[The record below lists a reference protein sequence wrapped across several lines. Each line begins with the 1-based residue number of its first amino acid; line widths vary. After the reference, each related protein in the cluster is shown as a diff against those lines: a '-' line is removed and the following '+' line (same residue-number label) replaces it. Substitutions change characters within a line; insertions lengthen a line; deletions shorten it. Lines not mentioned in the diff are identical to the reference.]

1 MADPA
6 AFRLANFRSA
16 VVQELESLDPRS
28 SSGEQA
34 RAALLSEATEWMEV
48 GRQIGYFADDSL
60 PSLVASS
67 DSDLKFQSDLAGAW
81 GEVSAALVTLIG
93 NVHFADESEWRVAL
107 QEGRA
112 AILNGSDGAA
122 HEAAGDWML
131 TYSGAVAGT
140 PSAWR
145 EDSTESA
152 VNRWRDLNSVR
163 REVVSQLQDALVLRE
178 LDEQIKA
185 PSGSIPRSSSIAGVL
200 EQYRESALDE
210 YEKGAHFERLMQA
223 FLRTEPQYA
232 ELYDQVWRW
241 SEYPER
247 GQRPDTGI
255 DLVARSRDTGELT
268 AIQCK
273 FFAPTTTV
281 TKAMLDS
288 FLSASG
294 KLKSDQSAEFAAR
307 LVISTSDKWGK
318 NAEDAIVDQ
327 SIPVER
333 LRVQDLDESAIDWS
347 QFVWEQPD
355 TLAKKAH
362 KTPFDYQTIAINDVV
377 AGFDDHDRGK
387 LIMAC
392 GTGKTFTSLR
402 LAEKIV
408 PAGGTVLFLVPS
420 IALLSQTLKEWTIQ
434 AELPLRSFAVCSDV
448 SVGKR
453 RTEEDI
459 PVRDLAF
466 PATTNAPALA
476 KQFAQ
481 GDATGKLTVVFSTYQ
496 SLPVIAKA
504 QGLGLPEF
512 DLIIC
517 DEAHRTT
524 GAAMSD
530 DDESAF
536 MKVHDQNF
544 VSGKKRLYMTAT
556 PRIFSDGTRKKAGE
570 LGAKLAD
577 MDDPAT
583 YGPEFHRLGFGQAV
597 SMGRLTDYKVLVL
610 AVDEGFV
617 ASEFQSLMSRDGY
630 ELDMEDTAKIVG
642 TWNGLSKRSVI
653 PGEYEDDPSPMQ
665 RAVMFAKDI
674 NTSRKL
680 ADAFQ
685 QVVEGEI
692 ARIDASGEDTS
703 RLLHAQARHVDG
715 TQSMLVRNEKL
726 DWLKEASPDNTVR
739 ILSNAKCL
747 SEGVDVP
754 ALDAVMFM
762 NPRKSVVD
770 VVQSVGRVMRKMAGK
785 KFGYVVL
792 PIAVPSDVEPDQAL
806 NNNDKYRVVWQV
818 LQALRAH
825 DERFDAEVNKI
836 DLTKK
841 TNRLIVDVIGSGGGK
856 SDDEDDA
863 ATKGADKVH
872 GALQLDFSKIEAWR
886 DAILSK
892 IVQKVGQ
899 RRYWENWAKD
909 VADIARAHTERI
921 NALIDGD
928 NRRIREEFEAF
939 TEGLRLNL
947 NPDISREDAVQM
959 LSQHLITQP
968 VFEALFEGYAFSENN
983 PVSQVMNAMVQVLD
997 GENLEN
1003 ETAKLDSFYESVRT
1017 RAAGID
1023 DAAAKQTIV
1032 KELYEKFFATAFS
1045 KTSEKL
1051 GIVYTPNEIVD
1062 FIIHSVNDILV
1073 DEFGTSLS
1081 DEGVHVLDPFTGTG
1095 TFIVRLLQSGLI
1107 KPHDLARKYRYEL
1120 HANEIVLLAYYVA
1133 AINIEETY
1141 HALQGGNYVPF
1152 DGIVLTD
1159 TFQMF
1164 EDDDE
1169 LDDMGIFQAN
1179 NDRVIAQ
1186 KERDIRVVL
1195 GNPPYS
1201 KGQASGNDDNANNT
1215 YPTLDSHIRDTY
1227 AKRSTATNKNNLYDS
1242 YIRAIR
1248 WASDRIGD
1256 EGIVAYVSNG
1266 GYIDGNTADGLRL
1279 ALVDEFTSVYI
1290 FNLRGNARTSGKRRQ
1305 QEKDNVFGQG
1315 SRATIAIAVLVKNP
1329 HQDAPGKLYY
1339 HDIGDYLTAEQKLA
1353 RIKSFGSA
1361 ASMPWRQIEPSPEGD
1376 WINKRNEEFAKFTP
1390 IGEKAKAKARE
1401 ARVFASF
1408 SRGLETGRDAWAYNF
1423 SRESLGR
1430 TISRLASNYNDEIVR
1445 WETAG
1450 KPTPV
1455 ERFVS
1460 RDEAYV
1466 KWTRSLRGH
1475 LAKLR
1480 RAQYDQARVAVSMYR
1495 PFSKQ
1500 AVYFDSLLNHERSQ
1514 LPTIFPDATTANLG
1528 IYYVGT
1534 GSAVPFSVLMLD
1546 CIPDLHVT
1554 GAGSGGQFFPRY
1566 TYRAAEHDSSV
1577 LFPDTATLDG
1587 LSGFDGQLELPESA
1601 RYERTDNVTDEM
1613 LQAYRANFGNGVSKD
1628 DIFYYVYGLLHSP
1641 EYRIRFEADLKKML
1655 PRIPKVKAFADFA
1668 KAGRALSDL
1677 HLNYET
1683 VDPYPLNEHAAANPS
1698 LRVSKMR
1705 YAKDGRRED
1714 KTTIIYNADITVT
1727 GIPEEAQEYVL
1738 GSRSALDWVVE
1749 RYQLKTDGTSHIIND
1764 PNDWGA
1770 ERGNP
1775 RYVLDLIKRI
1785 TTVSV
1790 ETVRIVKSLP
1800 SLEVID
1806 S

>member
-1 MADPA
+1 MSNND
-6 AFRLANFRSA
+6 
-16 VVQELESLDPRS
+16 VQ
-28 SSGEQA
+28 
-34 RAALLSEATEWMEV
+34 V
-48 GRQIGYFADDSL
+48 
-60 PSLVASS
+60 
-67 DSDLKFQSDLAGAW
+67 
-81 GEVSAALVTLIG
+81 
-93 NVHFADESEWRVAL
+93 
-107 QEGRA
+107 
-112 AILNGSDGAA
+112 
-122 HEAAGDWML
+122 
-131 TYSGAVAGT
+131 
-140 PSAWR
+140 
-145 EDSTESA
+145 
-152 VNRWRDLNSVR
+152 
-163 REVVSQLQDALVLRE
+163 
-178 LDEQIKA
+178 
-185 PSGSIPRSSSIAGVL
+185 SSIHDVL
-200 EQYRESALDE
+200 EQYRKVAFDQ
-210 YEKGAHFERLMQA
+210 YDKGSHFERLMQA
-223 FLRTEPQYA
+223 FLQTEPQYA
-232 ELYDQVWRW
+232 ELYDEVWRW

-247 GQRPDTGI
+247 GMRTDTGV

-281 TKAMLDS
+281 TKPMLDS

-294 KLKSDQSAEFAAR
+294 KTTVDFVPEFSAR
-307 LVISTSDKWGK
+307 LVISTSDTWGK
-318 NAEDAIVDQ
+318 NAEDAIAGQ

-333 LRVQDLDESAIDWS
+333 LRVQDLDESSIDWS
-347 QFVWEQPD
+347 QFVWNEP
-355 TLAKKAH
+355 AKLEKKRL
-362 KTPFDYQTIAINDVV
+362 KTPFDYQTVAIEDVV
-377 AGFDDHDRGK
+377 AGFADHDRGK

-402 LAEKIV
+402 LAEKVV
-408 PAGGTVLFLVPS
+408 PLGGTVLFLVPS

-434 AELPLRSFAVCSDV
+434 AEESVRSFAVCSDV

-459 PVRDLAF
+459 PVTDLAF
-466 PATTNAPALA
+466 PATTNASALV
-476 KQFAQ
+476 KQYDS
-481 GDATGKLTVVFSTYQ
+481 GDAADKITVIFSTYQ

-504 QGLGLPEF
+504 QGMGLPEF
-512 DLIIC
+512 DLIVC

-536 MKVHDQNF
+536 MKVHDQSF
-544 VSGKKRLYMTAT
+544 VHGKKRLYMTAT

-570 LGAKLAD
+570 IGAKLAD
-577 MDDPAT
+577 MDDET
-583 YGPEFHRLGFGQAV
+583 VYGPEFHRLGFGQAV

-617 ASEFQSLMSRDGY
+617 AREFQGLMSQDGY
-630 ELDMEDTAKIVG
+630 ELAMEDTAKIVG

-653 PGEYEDDPSPMQ
+653 PGEYEDDPLPMQ

-674 NTSRKL
+674 ATSRKL

-692 ARIDASGEDTS
+692 ERIEGSGEDS
-703 RLLHAQARHVDG
+703 ARLLHAEARHVDG

-726 DWLKEASPDNTVR
+726 DWLKEPSPESTVR

-785 KFGYVVL
+785 KFGYVIL
-792 PIAVPSDVEPDQAL
+792 PIGVPSGVEPDEAL

-841 TNRLIVDVIGSGGGK
+841 TNRLMVDVIGAGGGK
-856 SDDEDDA
+856 SEDEEDS
-863 ATKGADKVH
+863 ATKGADKVQS
-872 GALQLDFSKIEAWR
+872 ALQLDFSKIEAWR

-909 VADIARAHTERI
+909 VGEIAQAHSERI
-921 NALIDGD
+921 NALVKGD
-928 NRRIREEFEAF
+928 NKLIRDEFEAF

-947 NPDISREDAVQM
+947 NPDISHDDAVQM

-968 VFEALFEGYAFSENN
+968 VFDALFEGYAFSENN
-983 PVSQVMNAMVQVLD
+983 PVSQVMNAMVKVLD

-1003 ETAKLDSFYESVRT
+1003 ETAKLESFYESVRV
-1017 RAAGID
+1017 RASGID

-1032 KELYEKFFATAFS
+1032 KDLYEKFFSTAFS

-1062 FIIHSVNDILV
+1062 FIIHSVNDILK
-1073 DEFGTSLS
+1073 DEFDSSIS

-1169 LDDMGIFQAN
+1169 LDDMGIFQTN

-1186 KERDIRVVL
+1186 KERDIRVII

-1201 KGQASGNDDNANNT
+1201 KGQSSGNDDNANNS
-1215 YPTLDSHIRDTY
+1215 YPTLDGKIRDTY
-1227 AKRSTATNKNNLYDS
+1227 AALSAAGNKNNLYNS

-1256 EGIVAYVSNG
+1256 AGVVAFVTNG
-1266 GYIDGNTADGLRL
+1266 GFLDSNTAQGLRL
-1279 ALVDEFTSVYI
+1279 SLLSEFSKV
-1290 FNLRGNARTSGKRRQ
+1290 FVLNLRGASRIGGETGKR
-1305 QEKDNVFGQG
+1305 EGGNVFPV
-1315 SRATIAIAVLVKNP
+1315 TVPIAISVFVKR
-1329 HQDAPGKLYY
+1329 PGASSGGQLRYF
-1339 HDIGDYLTAEQKLA
+1339 DIGEYMSGVDKLA
-1353 RIKSFGSA
+1353 RLRQMKSLGGV
-1361 ASMPWRQIEPSPEGD
+1361 PWRLLDASAEGD
-1376 WINKRNEEFAKFTP
+1376 WLHHRSQSFAAFSPLIEKSSGGRSTAVFGMSTP
-1390 IGEKAKAKARE
+1390 GVQTNRD
-1401 ARVFASF
+1401 VWVYSF
-1408 SRGLETGRDAWAYNF
+1408 SESALEEQVRLHIGSYQIALDQWIDSGRPLPVESVIAFDATRMKWTSSLASRFTRAQRIEYRSEGTRTAFYAPF
-1423 SRESLGR
+1423 SRANL
-1430 TISRLASNYNDEIVR
+1430 
-1445 WETAG
+1445 
-1450 KPTPV
+1450 
-1455 ERFVS
+1455 
-1460 RDEAYV
+1460 
-1466 KWTRSLRGH
+1466 
-1475 LAKLR
+1475 
-1480 RAQYDQARVAVSMYR
+1480 
-1495 PFSKQ
+1495 
-1500 AVYFDSLLNHERSQ
+1500 YFDPDLNHRPGQ
-1514 LPTIFPDATTANLG
+1514 NALLFPEPGIENLG
-1528 IYYVGT
+1528 FYTT
-1534 GSAVPFSVLMLD
+1534 GLGAQKPFAVLMLNLT
-1546 CIPDLHVT
+1546 PDLNLW
-1554 GAGSGGQFFPRY
+1554 GSEGGQFYPRY
-1566 TYRAAEHDSSV
+1566 SYRIADAETDALFGAMGDSDASI
-1577 LFPDTATLDG
+1577 G
-1587 LSGFDGQLELPESA
+1587 
-1601 RYERTDNVTDEM
+1601 RYERVDNITDEV
-1613 LQAYRANFGNGVSKD
+1613 LTDYRQTFGKGVSKD
-1628 DIFYYVYGLLHSP
+1628 EIFFYVYGLLHSRD
-1641 EYRIRFEADLKKML
+1641 YRAEFEADLKKML
-1655 PRIPKVKAFADFA
+1655 PRIPKVKAFKEFV
-1668 KAGRALSDL
+1668 KAGRALSAL

-1683 VDPYPLNEHAAANPS
+1683 VEPYPLTESAKPDAS
-1698 LRVSKMR
+1698 LRVTKLR
-1705 YAKDGRRED
+1705 YAKEGRQEN
-1714 KTTIIYNADITVT
+1714 KTTIIYNDDITLT
-1727 GIPEEAQEYVL
+1727 GIPEEAQEYLL
-1738 GSRSALDWVVE
+1738 GSRSALDWIIE
-1749 RYQLKTDGTSHIIND
+1749 RYQVKTDKASGIVND
-1764 PNDWGA
+1764 PNAWGD
-1770 ERGNP
+1770 EHGDP
-1775 RYVLDLIKRI
+1775 RYILDLLKRI

-1790 ETVRIVKSLP
+1790 ETVKIVNGLP
-1800 SLEVID
+1800 SLEVVGA
-1806 S
+1806 

>member
-1 MADPA
+1 M
-6 AFRLANFRSA
+6 
-16 VVQELESLDPRS
+16 
-28 SSGEQA
+28 
-34 RAALLSEATEWMEV
+34 
-48 GRQIGYFADDSL
+48 
-60 PSLVASS
+60 PSDMPIASIH
-67 DSDLKFQSDLAGAW
+67 D
-81 GEVSAALVTLIG
+81 
-93 NVHFADESEWRVAL
+93 
-107 QEGRA
+107 
-112 AILNGSDGAA
+112 
-122 HEAAGDWML
+122 
-131 TYSGAVAGT
+131 
-140 PSAWR
+140 
-145 EDSTESA
+145 
-152 VNRWRDLNSVR
+152 
-163 REVVSQLQDALVLRE
+163 
-178 LDEQIKA
+178 
-185 PSGSIPRSSSIAGVL
+185 VL
-200 EQYRESALDE
+200 EQYRKVAFDE
-210 YEKGAHFERLMQA
+210 YDKGAHFERLMQA
-223 FLRTEPQYA
+223 FLKTEPQYA
-232 ELYDQVWRW
+232 ELYDAVWRW
-241 SEYPER
+241 TEYPER
-247 GQRPDTGI
+247 GARPDTGI
-255 DLVARSRDTGELT
+255 DLVARNRDTGDLT

-273 FFAPTTTV
+273 FFAPKTPV

-294 KLKSDQSAEFAAR
+294 KDTVDHLPEFASR
-307 LVISTSDKWGK
+307 LIISTSDNWGK
-318 NAEDAIVDQ
+318 NAEDAITDQ

-347 QFVWEQPD
+347 QFVWGEPGS
-355 TLAKKAH
+355 LAKKKH
-362 KTPFDYQTIAINDVV
+362 KTPFDYQDAAIADVL
-377 AGFDDHDRGK
+377 AGFADQDRGK

-402 LAEKIV
+402 LAEQVV
-408 PAGGTVLFLVPS
+408 PLGGTVLFLVPS
-420 IALLSQTLKEWTIQ
+420 IALLAQTLKEWTIE
-434 AELPLRSFAVCSDV
+434 AEVPLRSFAVCSDV

-466 PATTNAPALA
+466 PATTNATALA
-476 KQFAQ
+476 KQYTQ
-481 GDATGKLTVVFSTYQ
+481 GESSERLTVVFSTYQ
-496 SLPVIAKA
+496 SLAVIAKA

-536 MKVHDQNF
+536 MRVHDQSF
-544 VSGKKRLYMTAT
+544 VQGNKRLYMTAT

-577 MDDPAT
+577 MDDKLV

-597 SMGRLTDYKVLVL
+597 GMGRLTDYRVLVL

-617 ASEFQSLMSRDGY
+617 AREFQSLMSQDGY
-630 ELDMEDTAKIVG
+630 ELAMEDTAKIVG

-653 PGEYEDDPSPMQ
+653 PGEYEDDPAPMQ

-674 NTSRKL
+674 ATSRKL

-692 ARIDASGEDTS
+692 GRIEAAGEDTS
-703 RLLHAQARHVDG
+703 KLLHAQARHVDG
-715 TQSMLVRNEKL
+715 THSMLVRNERL
-726 DWLKEASPDNTVR
+726 DWLKEASPENTVR

-785 KFGYVVL
+785 RFGYVIL
-792 PIAVPSDVEPDQAL
+792 PIAVPSDVEPDEAL

-841 TNRLIVDVIGSGGGK
+841 TNRLVVDVIGAGGGK
-856 SDDEDDA
+856 SEEEEDS
-863 ATKGADKVH
+863 ATKDADKVQA
-872 GALQLDFSKIEAWR
+872 ALQLDFSKIEAWR

-899 RRYWENWAKD
+899 RRYWETWATD
-909 VADIARAHTERI
+909 VAAIADAHTTRI
-921 NALIDGD
+921 NALVTGD
-928 NRRIREEFEAF
+928 NKHIREEFQAF

-947 NPDISREDAVQM
+947 NPDITADDAIQM

-983 PVSQVMNAMVQVLD
+983 PVSQVMNAMIQVLD

-1003 ETAKLDSFYESVRT
+1003 ETAKLESFYDSVRT
-1017 RAAGID
+1017 RAAGVD

-1032 KELYEKFFATAFS
+1032 KELYEKFFSTAFS

-1073 DEFGTSLS
+1073 DEFDTSLS
-1081 DEGVHVLDPFTGTG
+1081 DEGVHILDPFTGTG

-1186 KERDIRVVL
+1186 KERDIRVII

-1201 KGQASGNDDNANNT
+1201 KGQSSGNDDNANNS
-1215 YPTLDSHIRDTY
+1215 YRTLDAKIRDTY

-1248 WASDRIGD
+1248 WASDRIGN

-1279 ALVDEFTSVYI
+1279 SLVDEFTSVYI
-1290 FNLRGNARTSGKRRQ
+1290 FNLRGNQRTAGEQSRREGGK
-1305 QEKDNVFGQG
+1305 VFGSG
-1315 SRATIAIAVLVKNP
+1315 SRATIAIALFVKNRK
-1329 HQDAPGKLYY
+1329 QQTPGRLFY
-1339 HDIGDYLTAEQKLA
+1339 HDIGDYLTTEQKLS
-1353 RIKSFGSA
+1353 KMVGFGSA
-1361 ASMPWRQIEPSPEGD
+1361 SGIPWRQISPSPEGD
-1376 WINKRNEEFAKFTP
+1376 WTSKRNDDFAQWVPLVDKSKT
-1390 IGEKAKAKARE
+1390 AARGMRFFGMNSM
-1401 ARVFASF
+1401 AL
-1408 SRGLETGRDAWAYNF
+1408 GTGRDAWVYSF
-1423 SRESLGR
+1423 SKESLLSNM
-1430 TISRLASNYNDEIVR
+1430 SRMTDNFNAEIVR
-1445 WETAG
+1445 WVEAG
-1450 KPTPV
+1450 KPSDVAGFV
-1455 ERFVS
+1455 ERSGDFVNWTSSLVPDVS
-1460 RDEAYV
+1460 RQ
-1466 KWTRSLRGH
+1466 
-1475 LAKLR
+1475 R
-1480 RAQYDQARVAVSMYR
+1480 RATFEPDQARYVAMYR
-1495 PFSKQ
+1495 PFMRQS
-1500 AVYFDSLLNHERSQ
+1500 VYFDSQMIHRRGQ
-1514 LPTIFPDATTANLG
+1514 FADIFPESSTSNIGFVTPG
-1528 IYYVGT
+1528 VGT
-1534 GSAVPFSVLMLD
+1534 IVPFSALMTSSVVD
-1546 CIPDLHVT
+1546 SSIF
-1554 GAGSGGQFFPRY
+1554 GAQTNAQFFPRY
-1566 TYRAAEHDSSV
+1566 AYEKTEHDPSA
-1577 LFPDTATLDG
+1577 LFPDRGTLAVFEDMNG
-1587 LSGFDGQLELPESA
+1587 EIDLAGQPQYK
-1601 RYERTDNVTDEM
+1601 RIDNITDEI
-1613 LQAYRANFGNGVSKD
+1613 LLDYRDSFGKGVTKD
-1628 DIFYYVYGLLHSP
+1628 DIFFYVYGLLHAP
-1641 EYRIRFEADLKKML
+1641 QYRAEFEADLKKML
-1655 PRIPKVKAFADFA
+1655 PRIPKVKEFKKFVE
-1668 KAGRALSDL
+1668 AGRNLSEL
-1677 HLNYET
+1677 HLNYES
-1683 VDPYPLNEHAAANPS
+1683 VVPYPLTEKSRPNAS
-1698 LRVSKMR
+1698 LRVSKLR
-1705 YAKDGRRED
+1705 YAKEGRADD
-1714 KTTIIYNADITVT
+1714 KTSIVYNSEITIS
-1727 GIPEEAQEYVL
+1727 GIPAEAQEYML
-1738 GSRSALDWVVE
+1738 GSRSALDWIIE
-1749 RYQLKTDGTSHIIND
+1749 RYQIKTDKPSGIVND
-1764 PNDWGA
+1764 PNDWGDEHGDPA
-1770 ERGNP
+1770 
-1775 RYVLDLIKRI
+1775 YILDLIKRI

-1800 SLEVID
+1800 SLEVLT
-1806 S
+1806 

>member
-1 MADPA
+1 MTNPSITSIHD
-6 AFRLANFRSA
+6 
-16 VVQELESLDPRS
+16 VLD
-28 SSGEQA
+28 
-34 RAALLSEATEWMEV
+34 
-48 GRQIGYFADDSL
+48 
-60 PSLVASS
+60 
-67 DSDLKFQSDLAGAW
+67 
-81 GEVSAALVTLIG
+81 
-93 NVHFADESEWRVAL
+93 
-107 QEGRA
+107 
-112 AILNGSDGAA
+112 
-122 HEAAGDWML
+122 
-131 TYSGAVAGT
+131 
-140 PSAWR
+140 
-145 EDSTESA
+145 
-152 VNRWRDLNSVR
+152 
-163 REVVSQLQDALVLRE
+163 
-178 LDEQIKA
+178 
-185 PSGSIPRSSSIAGVL
+185 
-200 EQYRESALDE
+200 QYRKVAFDE
-210 YEKGAHFERLMQA
+210 YDKGAHFERLMQA

-232 ELYDQVWRW
+232 ELYDEVWRW

-247 GQRPDTGI
+247 GNRPDTGV

-273 FFAPTTTV
+273 FFAPSTTV

-294 KLKSDQSAEFAAR
+294 KMTVDYAPEFASR
-307 LVISTSDKWGK
+307 LVISTSDTWGK
-318 NAEDAIVDQ
+318 NAEDAIAGQ

-333 LRVQDLDESAIDWS
+333 LRVQDLDDSSIDWS
-347 QFVWEQPD
+347 QFVWNEPAR
-355 TLAKKAH
+355 LEKKRL
-362 KTPFDYQTIAINDVV
+362 KTPFDYQRTAIDDVV
-377 AGFDDHDRGK
+377 GGFTDRDRGK

-402 LAEKIV
+402 LAEKV
-408 PAGGTVLFLVPS
+408 APLGGTVLFLVPS

-434 AELPLRSFAVCSDV
+434 AEVPMRSFAVCSDV

-453 RTEEDI
+453 RTQEDI
-459 PVRDLAF
+459 PVTDLAF
-466 PATTNAPALA
+466 PATTNASALV
-476 KQFAQ
+476 KHFTS
-481 GDATGKLTVVFSTYQ
+481 GDGSDKLTVIFSTYQ
-496 SLPVIAKA
+496 SLPVIAQA
-504 QGLGLPEF
+504 QGMGLPEF
-512 DLIIC
+512 DLIVS

-536 MKVHDQNF
+536 MKVHDQTF
-544 VSGKKRLYMTAT
+544 VQGKKRLYMTAT

-570 LGAKLAD
+570 IGAKLAD
-577 MDDPAT
+577 MDDEAV

-610 AVDEGFV
+610 AVDESFV
-617 ASEFQSLMSRDGY
+617 AREFQPLMSRDGY
-630 ELDMEDTAKIVG
+630 ELAMEDTAKIVG

-674 NTSRKL
+674 ATSRKL
-680 ADAFQ
+680 SDAFQ

-692 ARIDASGEDTS
+692 DRIEASGEDTS
-703 RLLHAQARHVDG
+703 RLLHAEARHVDG

-726 DWLKEASPDNTVR
+726 DWLKEPSPESTVR

-785 KFGYVVL
+785 KFGYVIL
-792 PIAVPSDVEPDQAL
+792 PIAIPGGVEPDEAL

-841 TNRLIVDVIGSGGGK
+841 TNRLMVDVIGAGGGK
-856 SDDEDDA
+856 SDDEEDS
-863 ATKGADKVH
+863 ATKGAEKVQ

-909 VADIARAHTERI
+909 VGDIAQAHSERI
-921 NALIDGD
+921 NALVQGD
-928 NRRIREEFEAF
+928 NKLIRDEFEAF
-939 TEGLRLNL
+939 TEGLQLNL
-947 NPDISREDAVQM
+947 NPDISHEDAVQM

-983 PVSQVMNAMVQVLD
+983 PVSQVMNAMVEVLD

-1003 ETAKLDSFYESVRT
+1003 ETTKLESFYESVRV

-1032 KELYEKFFATAFS
+1032 KELYEKFFSTAFS

-1062 FIIHSVNDILV
+1062 FIIHSVNDILK
-1073 DEFGTSLS
+1073 DEFDTSIS

-1141 HALQGGNYVPF
+1141 HSLRGGEYVPF

-1179 NDRVIAQ
+1179 NNRVIAQ
-1186 KERDIRVVL
+1186 KERDIRVII

-1201 KGQASGNDDNANNT
+1201 KGQSSGNDDNANNS
-1215 YPTLDSHIRDTY
+1215 YPTLDGKIRNTY

-1279 ALVDEFTSVYI
+1279 SLIDEFTSVYI
-1290 FNLRGNARTSGKRRQ
+1290 FNLRGNQRTAGEQSRREGGK
-1305 QEKDNVFGQG
+1305 VFGSG
-1315 SRATIAIAVLVKNP
+1315 SRATIAIAIFVKNP
-1329 HQDAPGKLYY
+1329 TQQAPGSLYY
-1339 HDIGDYLTAEQKLA
+1339 YDIGDYLDTKQKLSKIA
-1353 RIKSFGSA
+1353 GFGSLA
-1361 ASMPWRQIEPSPEGD
+1361 ALPWKQIEPSSEGD
-1376 WINKRNEEFAKFTP
+1376 WVNKRNGEFLRFTP
-1390 IGEKAKAKARE
+1390 IGDRDKTKSRE
-1401 ARVFASF
+1401 ARVFALHSRGVATSRDSWVYSF
-1408 SRGLETGRDAWAYNF
+1408 SEVSL
-1423 SRESLGR
+1423 REN
-1430 TISRLASNYNDEIVR
+1430 I
-1445 WETAG
+1445 
-1450 KPTPV
+1450 
-1455 ERFVS
+1455 
-1460 RDEAYV
+1460 
-1466 KWTRSLRGH
+1466 TRSVHRYNEVTEARSSDDADARDDGSIGVSWSAGLRSLSGRGVA
-1475 LAKLR
+1475 LE
-1480 RAQYDQARVAVSMYR
+1480 YDSASERVALYR
-1495 PFSKQ
+1495 PFQKSHL
-1500 AVYFDSLLNHERSQ
+1500 YFSSALNERRYQ
-1514 LPTIFPDATTANLG
+1514 LPAIVPSVHLPNVG
-1528 IYYVGT
+1528 IYLTSPATHYPSFACLMT
-1534 GSAVPFSVLMLD
+1534 DAV
-1546 CIPDLHVT
+1546 PDLHLLDT
-1554 GAGSGGQFFPRY
+1554 GQFFPRY
-1566 TYRAAEHDSSV
+1566 SYRAIENDPSS
-1577 LFPDTATLDG
+1577 LFSEDGTLGVFDEMDGKLTAPATP
-1587 LSGFDGQLELPESA
+1587 GF
-1601 RYERTDNVTDEM
+1601 ERIDNITDEI
-1613 LQAYRANFGNGVSKD
+1613 LTDYRQTFGKGVTKD
-1628 DIFYYVYGLLHSP
+1628 DIFFYVYGLLHSRD
-1641 EYRIRFEADLKKML
+1641 YRAEFQADLKKML
-1655 PRIPKVKAFADFA
+1655 PRIPKVKAFKQFVE
-1668 KAGRALSDL
+1668 AGRALSEL

-1683 VDPYPLNEHAAANPS
+1683 VEPYPLIENVTPNAS
-1698 LRVSKMR
+1698 LRVIKMR
-1705 YAKDGRRED
+1705 YAREGRQD
-1714 KTTIIYNADITVT
+1714 NKTTIIYNDDITLA
-1727 GIPEEAQEYVL
+1727 GIPEEAQEYLL
-1738 GSRSALDWVVE
+1738 GSRSALDWIIE
-1749 RYQLKTDGTSHIIND
+1749 RYQVKTDKASGIVND
-1764 PNDWGA
+1764 PNAWGD
-1770 ERGNP
+1770 EQGDP
-1775 RYVLDLIKRI
+1775 RYILNLVKRI

-1790 ETVRIVKSLP
+1790 ETVKIVSGLP
-1800 SLEVID
+1800 SLEVAGA
-1806 S
+1806 

>member
-1 MADPA
+1 MTNPTITSIHD
-6 AFRLANFRSA
+6 
-16 VVQELESLDPRS
+16 VLD
-28 SSGEQA
+28 
-34 RAALLSEATEWMEV
+34 
-48 GRQIGYFADDSL
+48 
-60 PSLVASS
+60 
-67 DSDLKFQSDLAGAW
+67 
-81 GEVSAALVTLIG
+81 
-93 NVHFADESEWRVAL
+93 
-107 QEGRA
+107 
-112 AILNGSDGAA
+112 
-122 HEAAGDWML
+122 
-131 TYSGAVAGT
+131 
-140 PSAWR
+140 
-145 EDSTESA
+145 
-152 VNRWRDLNSVR
+152 
-163 REVVSQLQDALVLRE
+163 
-178 LDEQIKA
+178 
-185 PSGSIPRSSSIAGVL
+185 
-200 EQYRESALDE
+200 QYRKVAFDE
-210 YEKGAHFERLMQA
+210 YDKGAHFERLMQA

-232 ELYDQVWRW
+232 ELYDEVWRW

-247 GQRPDTGI
+247 GTRPDTGV

-273 FFAPTTTV
+273 FFAPSTTV

-294 KLKSDQSAEFAAR
+294 KMTVDYTPEFASR
-307 LVISTSDKWGK
+307 LVISTSDTWGK
-318 NAEDAIVDQ
+318 NAEDAITGQ

-333 LRVQDLDESAIDWS
+333 LRVQDLDDSSIDWS
-347 QFVWEQPD
+347 QFVWNEPAR
-355 TLAKKAH
+355 LEKKRL
-362 KTPFDYQTIAINDVV
+362 KTPFEHQRAAIDDVV
-377 AGFDDHDRGK
+377 AGFADRDRGK

-402 LAEKIV
+402 LAEKVV
-408 PAGGTVLFLVPS
+408 PLGGTVLFLMPS

-434 AELPLRSFAVCSDV
+434 AEVPMRSFAVCSDV

-459 PVRDLAF
+459 PVTDLAF
-466 PATTNAPALA
+466 PATTNASALV
-476 KQFAQ
+476 KQFDS
-481 GDATGKLTVVFSTYQ
+481 GDGSDKLTVIFSTYQ
-496 SLPVIAKA
+496 SLPVISKA
-504 QGLGLPEF
+504 QGMGLPEF
-512 DLIIC
+512 DLIVS

-536 MKVHDQNF
+536 MKVHDQTF
-544 VSGKKRLYMTAT
+544 VQGRKRLYMTAT

-570 LGAKLAD
+570 IGAKLAD
-577 MDDPAT
+577 MDDEAV

-597 SMGRLTDYKVLVL
+597 SMGRLTDYKVLIL
-610 AVDEGFV
+610 AVDESFV
-617 ASEFQSLMSRDGY
+617 AREFQSLMSQDGY
-630 ELDMEDTAKIVG
+630 ELAMEDTAKIVG

-674 NTSRKL
+674 ATSRKL
-680 ADAFQ
+680 SDAFQ

-692 ARIDASGEDTS
+692 ERIAESGEDTS
-703 RLLHAQARHVDG
+703 RLLHAEARHVDG

-726 DWLKEASPDNTVR
+726 DWLKEPSPESTVR

-785 KFGYVVL
+785 KFGYVIL
-792 PIAVPSDVEPDQAL
+792 PIAIPGGVEPDEAL

-841 TNRLIVDVIGSGGGK
+841 TNRLMVDVIGAGDGEG
-856 SDDEDDA
+856 DDEEDS

-909 VADIARAHTERI
+909 VGEIAQAHSERI
-921 NALIDGD
+921 NALVKGD
-928 NRRIREEFEAF
+928 NRLIRDEFEAF

-947 NPDISREDAVQM
+947 NPDISHDDAVQM

-968 VFEALFEGYAFSENN
+968 VFDALFEGYAFSENN
-983 PVSQVMNAMVQVLD
+983 PVSQVMNAMVEVLD

-1003 ETAKLDSFYESVRT
+1003 ETSKLESFYKSVRV

-1062 FIIHSVNDILV
+1062 FIIHSVNDILK
-1073 DEFGTSLS
+1073 DEFGTSIS

-1095 TFIVRLLQSGLI
+1095 TFMVRLLQSGLI

-1141 HALQGGNYVPF
+1141 HALRGGEYVPF

-1164 EDDDE
+1164 EDGDE

-1186 KERDIRVVL
+1186 KERDIRVII

-1201 KGQASGNDDNANNT
+1201 AGQKSGNDDNANNS
-1215 YPTLDSHIRDTY
+1215 YPTLDRKIRGSY
-1227 AKRSTATNKNNLYDS
+1227 ADRSTASNKNNLYDS

-1256 EGIVAYVSNG
+1256 EGVVAYVSNG

-1279 ALVDEFTSVYI
+1279 SLVDEFTSIYI
-1290 FNLRGNARTSGKRRQ
+1290 FNLRGNQRTAGEQSRREGGK
-1305 QEKDNVFGQG
+1305 VFGSG
-1315 SRATIAIAVLVKNP
+1315 SRATIAIALLVKNP
-1329 HQDAPGKLYY
+1329 RLRTPGSLHYY
-1339 HDIGDYLTAEQKLA
+1339 DIGDYLDTKQKLSKIA
-1353 RIKSFGSA
+1353 GFGSVA
-1361 ASMPWRQIEPSPEGD
+1361 AIPWKQLEPSPEGD
-1376 WINKRNEEFAKFTP
+1376 WTNKRNDEFARLTP
-1390 IGEKAKAKARE
+1390 IGEKDRSKSRE
-1401 ARVFASF
+1401 TRVFDAYGA
-1408 SRGLETGRDAWAYNF
+1408 GLQTNRDAWVF
-1423 SRESLGR
+1423 SFSSRELESNVR
-1430 TISRLASNYNDEIVR
+1430 RLVAGYNSE
-1445 WETAG
+1445 
-1450 KPTPV
+1450 
-1455 ERFVS
+1455 VS
-1460 RDEAYV
+1460 RWVEAGRPASIESFVTSDATAV
-1466 KWTRSLRGH
+1466 KWSRSLRTH
-1475 LAKLR
+1475 LSR
-1480 RAQYDQARVAVSMYR
+1480 ERVAEFSDSKVERVSMYR
-1495 PFSKQ
+1495 PFVKQ
-1500 AVYFDSLLNHERSQ
+1500 RVYYDAMFNHERSW
-1514 LPTIFPDATTANLG
+1514 LPRFFPDSGGENVGISVPAPGSSAPPFMALMTNVLPDLG
-1528 IYYVGT
+1528 LAGI
-1534 GSAVPFSVLMLD
+1534 SAV
-1546 CIPDLHVT
+1546 
-1554 GAGSGGQFFPRY
+1554 QFFPRY
-1566 TYRAAEHDSSV
+1566 TYRAIENDPSS
-1577 LFPDTATLDG
+1577 LFPDDGTLGVFDEMDGKLTAPAT
-1587 LSGFDGQLELPESA
+1587 P
-1601 RYERTDNVTDEM
+1601 RYERIDNITDEI
-1613 LQAYRANFGNGVSKD
+1613 LTDYRQSFGKGVSKD
-1628 DIFYYVYGLLHSP
+1628 DIFFYVYGLLHSR
-1641 EYRIRFEADLKKML
+1641 EYRSEFEADLKKML
-1655 PRIPKVKAFADFA
+1655 PRIPKLKAFKQFVE
-1668 KAGRALSDL
+1668 AGRALSEL

-1683 VDPYPLNEHAAANPS
+1683 VEPYPLIENVTPNAS
-1698 LRVSKMR
+1698 LRVTKMR
-1705 YAKDGRRED
+1705 YAKEGRQD
-1714 KTTIIYNADITVT
+1714 NKTTIVYNDSITLT
-1727 GIPEEAQEYVL
+1727 GIPDDAQEYLL
-1738 GSRSALDWVVE
+1738 GSRSALDWIIE
-1749 RYQLKTDGTSHIIND
+1749 RYQVKTDKASGIVND
-1764 PNDWGA
+1764 PNAWGD
-1770 ERGNP
+1770 EQGNP
-1775 RYVLDLIKRI
+1775 RYILDLIKRI
-1785 TTVSV
+1785 TRVSV
-1790 ETVRIVKSLP
+1790 ETVRIVGSLP
-1800 SLEVID
+1800 SLEVIGA
-1806 S
+1806 